1 MPRNKT
7 YAIAV
12 LLTVA
17 VVAGPAL
24 AQGVVGSHAA
34 KQRASTKVGPRGPR
48 GPRGAK
54 GSQGLRG
61 LNGVA
66 GPAGPAGAAGAP
78 GADGSSA
85 DSFLRTIVVSPSG
98 DGPTAN
104 GALLLAAVGAIGG
117 AAGSSP
123 YLVWIEPGVY
133 DLGATRLN
141 VPSHVD
147 VQGSGEDVTTIE
159 GEGPVTLAA
168 ATDTEIRQLTVT
180 DTNGGGSADAIDTSG
195 GLRDLTATAG
205 GGSAATAVL
214 ANGPTMPLVNV
225 TATATTAEPGSFA
238 QAIDT
243 QNTAQ
248 IDGGTFTADEAA
260 GVGQAAALFA
270 ESTTSVSDATL
281 RATGGATP
289 FAVDVVAASAAV
301 TVHGS
306 ALTGAG
312 GFFVAAGDT
321 LGVGGSQIP
330 GVATSGS
337 GTARCPADWLANFST
352 ASTGCS

>member
-24 AQGVVGSHAA
+24 AQGVAGSRAA
-34 KQRASTKVGPRGPR
+34 KQHASTKVGPRGPR

-54 GSQGLRG
+54 GSQGPRG
-61 LNGVA
+61 LSGV
-66 GPAGPAGAAGAP
+66 AGPAGAAGAP
-78 GADGSSA
+78 GATGSSV

-104 GALLLAAVGAIGG
+104 GALLLAAVGGIAG

-147 VQGSGEDVTTIE
+147 VQGSGEEVTTIE

-168 ATDTEIRQLTVT
+168 AADTEIRQLTVT
-180 DTNGGGSADAIDTSG
+180 DTNGGGSAEAIDTSG
-195 GLRDLTATAG
+195 GLRDLTATAD

-238 QAIDT
+238 RGIET
-243 QNTAQ
+243 QNAVR
-248 IDGGTFTADEAA
+248 IDGGSYSAFDNAA
-260 GVGQAAALFA
+260 SSQSAGLFA
-270 ESTTSVSDATL
+270 ESATLTTDATL
-281 RATGGATP
+281 QATGGSAAYP
-289 FAVDVVAASAAV
+289 VDVVGSSATVRIEASTLDGV
-301 TVHGS
+301 
-306 ALTGAG
+306 G
-312 GFFVAAGDT
+312 GFFVAPGDT
-321 LGVGGSQIP
+321 LDVGGSQIP
-330 GVATSGS
+330 GVVASVS
-337 GTARCPADWLANFST
+337 GTANCPGDWLSNFAT
-352 ASTGCS
+352 ASADCS

>member
-24 AQGVVGSHAA
+24 AQGVAGSRAA
-34 KQRASTKVGPRGPR
+34 KQHASTKVGPRGPR

-54 GSQGLRG
+54 GSQGPRG
-61 LNGVA
+61 LSGV
-66 GPAGPAGAAGAP
+66 AGPAGAAGAP
-78 GADGSSA
+78 GATGSSA

-104 GALLLAAVGAIGG
+104 GALLLAAVGGIAG

-147 VQGSGEDVTTIE
+147 VQGSGEEVTTIE

-168 ATDTEIRQLTVT
+168 AADTEIRQLTVT
-180 DTNGGGSADAIDTSG
+180 DTNGGGSAEAIDTSG
-195 GLRDLTATAG
+195 GLRDLTATAD

-238 QAIDT
+238 RGIET
-243 QNTAQ
+243 QNAVR
-248 IDGGTFTADEAA
+248 IDGGSYSAFDNAA
-260 GVGQAAALFA
+260 SSQSAGLFA
-270 ESTTSVSDATL
+270 ESATLTTDATL
-281 RATGGATP
+281 QATGGSAAYP
-289 FAVDVVAASAAV
+289 VDVVGSSATVRIEASTLDGV
-301 TVHGS
+301 
-306 ALTGAG
+306 G
-312 GFFVAAGDT
+312 GFFVAPGDT
-321 LGVGGSQIP
+321 LDVGGSQIP
-330 GVATSGS
+330 GVVASVS
-337 GTARCPADWLANFST
+337 GTANCPGDWLSNFAT
-352 ASTGCS
+352 ASADCS